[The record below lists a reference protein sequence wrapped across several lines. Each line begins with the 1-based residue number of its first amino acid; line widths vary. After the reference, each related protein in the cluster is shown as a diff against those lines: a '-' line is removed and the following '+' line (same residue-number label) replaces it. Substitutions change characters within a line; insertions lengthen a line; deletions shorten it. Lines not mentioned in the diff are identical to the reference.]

1 MATRDITTKIA
12 IEGEKEYQSGVKT
25 INSELKTLKSE
36 MKLVESQFSG
46 QMNTAAALSAKGETL
61 NKMYSA
67 QEEKLKLLK
76 QALSGAKEAQKGY
89 AENVAEGE
97 KRVQACKNALAEL
110 GEETGDTSQKQ
121 KELKAALAKANAEL
135 AQAKLNQEENTRKC
149 NSYQTQINAT
159 ETALNDLNSELD
171 KNNSYLDEAKKSSD
185 GCAESIDKYGKE
197 TKQASEETEKFSD
210 KLKGGLVAGATAAA
224 AAFAAISAAAVK
236 LGVEVVT
243 AYADYEQLVGG
254 VETLFQDSS
263 GKVLDYANNAYKTA
277 GLSANEYMETVTSF
291 SASLLSSLGGD
302 TEKAADYAD
311 KAITDMSDNA
321 NKMGSDM
328 DSIMNAYKGFS
339 KQTFTM
345 LDNLKLGYGGTKEEM
360 QRLLDDAEK
369 ISGIKYDIS
378 SYADIVDA
386 IHVIQTE
393 MGITGTTA
401 KEAEETISG
410 SIGMLKTSFQNLITG
425 MGDADANID
434 QLCDNVVNSFKSVVK
449 NISPIIQ
456 NLAKTIPNAM
466 EGILDAISPLIPE
479 FLELGVNL
487 FEALLNGII
496 DMLPELSSTA
506 AELITTLITGIVEA
520 LPLVVEAAAQLLTA
534 LVEGIGAALPT
545 LIPAAVEAVTQ
556 LVQSLID
563 NIPLLIEAALQLVT
577 GLAEGI
583 IEAIPVLLEALPE
596 LIESLISA
604 LLEAVPQIIETGV
617 TLLTALVTNLPTIIQ
632 TIIAVLPQIITS
644 VIQTL
649 LTHLPEIIDAGFKL
663 LTALIDNLPEIILT
677 IVEALPEIISAIVK
691 ALTDNIPLIVET
703 GVKLLTSLITNLPQI
718 IAEIV
723 RAMPEIITGIVNALS
738 EGISQVTE
746 VGANLVR
753 GLWNGIQSLA
763 GWLWDQVSS
772 WISGIWDGIKDF
784 FGIASPS
791 KQMAWVGSMLV
802 EGLAGAID
810 KDGEK
815 AVAAVDDMAAGMI
828 AEVESEMA
836 KVNASLA
843 DGIGDIE
850 TGFTARATI
859 QEVAASIPSSLNA
872 GRMGAGATAGGETT
886 VTNHFHIAALQVRE
900 EADVKKV
907 AKELYNMQKTKTRS
921 KGVVT

>member
-1 MATRDITTKIA
+1 MATRVISTKLQLD
-12 IEGEKEYQSGVKT
+12 GEAEYRASLKN
-25 INSELKTLKSE
+25 INSELGTLKSDL
-36 MKLVESQFSG
+36 KLTESQFAG
-46 QMNTAAALSAKGETL
+46 QLNSYDALAAKGETL
-61 NKMYSA
+61 AKIYEQQEKKLAATNKI
-67 QEEKLKLLK
+67 L
-76 QALSGAKEAQKGY
+76 KEAQDAQDKFAKAAADAKDKIAQTEAALDALAGTEGDTSAQQ
-89 AENVAEGE
+89 AELTAELE
-97 KRVQACKNALAEL
+97 KYKTELATAEANQQKATQAVNKYQTQANSAEAELNKLGSTLEDNDRALAE
-110 GEETGDTSQKQ
+110 
-121 KELKAALAKANAEL
+121 AA
-135 AQAKLNQEENTRKC
+135 
-149 NSYQTQINAT
+149 
-159 ETALNDLNSELD
+159 
-171 KNNSYLDEAKKSSD
+171 KSSD
-185 GCAESIDKYGKE
+185 GCADSVDKYTGKV
-197 TKQASEETEKFSD
+197 KHADEETEKFSD
-210 KLKGGLVAGATAAA
+210 KLKGGLVAGAKAAGAALAAIGTAAVAGVKLLLDLSESTEEYRVAQGKLNTAFQA
-224 AAFAAISAAAVK
+224 AGFSTDTASAAYKSLYAVLGDTDNATESAQLLAQLATSEQDVATWADIAAGVQGTFGDALPINSLIEASNETAKVGQVTGALADALNWVGISEDEFNEK
-236 LGVEVVT
+236 LAACRDETERT
-243 AYADYEQLVGG
+243 ALIT
-254 VETLFQDSS
+254 ETLSAQYQNATDIF
-263 GKVLDYANNAYKTA
+263 KENNA
-277 GLSANEYMETVTSF
+277 TVM
-291 SASLLSSLGGD
+291 
-302 TEKAADYAD
+302 AAREAQ
-311 KAITDMSDNA
+311 A
-321 NKMGSDM
+321 
-328 DSIMNAYKGFS
+328 
-339 KQTFTM
+339 
-345 LDNLKLGYGGTKEEM
+345 E
-360 QRLLDDAEK
+360 LDDALARLGGTVSDVKTELTAEFMPA
-369 ISGIKYDIS
+369 I
-378 SYADIVDA
+378 ADLVDA
-386 IHVIQTE
+386 FSDFLQ
-393 MGITGTTA
+393 GADG
-401 KEAEETISG
+401 AEEA
-410 SIGMLKTSFQNLITG
+410 L
-425 MGDADANID
+425 ADAID
-434 QLCDNVVNSFKSVVK
+434 
-449 NISPIIQ
+449 
-456 NLAKTIPNAM
+456 
-466 EGILDAISPLIPE
+466 ELIE
-479 FLELGVNL
+479 K
-487 FEALLNGII
+487 AT
-496 DMLPELSSTA
+496 DKLPELLDFGTQIIINIVTGLANAVPSLVEGAVTVLSTLV
-506 AELITTLITGIVEA
+506 EGLLEA
-520 LPLVVEAAAQLLTA
+520 LPQLTEAAAQMVAA
-534 LVEGIGAALPT
+534 LVQGIGEALPT

>member
-1 MATRDITTKIA
+1 MATRVISTKLQLD
-12 IEGEKEYQSGVKT
+12 GEAEYRASLKN
-25 INSELKTLKSE
+25 INSELGTLKSDL
-36 MKLVESQFSG
+36 KLTESQFAG
-46 QMNTAAALSAKGETL
+46 QLNSYDALAAKGETL
-61 NKMYSA
+61 AKIYEQQEKKLAATNKI
-67 QEEKLKLLK
+67 L
-76 QALSGAKEAQKGY
+76 KEAQDAQDKFAKAAADAKDKIAQTEAALDALAGTEGDTSAQQ
-89 AENVAEGE
+89 AELTAELE
-97 KRVQACKNALAEL
+97 KYKTELATAEANQEKATQAVNKYQTQANSAEAELNKLGSTLEDNDRALAE
-110 GEETGDTSQKQ
+110 
-121 KELKAALAKANAEL
+121 AA
-135 AQAKLNQEENTRKC
+135 
-149 NSYQTQINAT
+149 
-159 ETALNDLNSELD
+159 
-171 KNNSYLDEAKKSSD
+171 KSSD
-185 GCAESIDKYGKE
+185 GCADSVDKYTGKV
-197 TKQASEETEKFSD
+197 KHADEETEKFSD
-210 KLKGGLVAGATAAA
+210 KLKGGLVAGAKAAGAALAAIGTAAVAGVKLLLDLSESTEEYRVAQGKLNTAFQA
-224 AAFAAISAAAVK
+224 AGFSTDTASAAYKSLYAVLGDTDNATESAQLLAQLATSEQDVATWADIAAGVQGTFGDALPINSLIEASNETAKVGQVTGALADALNWVGISEDEFNEK
-236 LGVEVVT
+236 LAACRDETERT
-243 AYADYEQLVGG
+243 ALIT
-254 VETLFQDSS
+254 ETLSAQYQNATDIF
-263 GKVLDYANNAYKTA
+263 KENNA
-277 GLSANEYMETVTSF
+277 TVM
-291 SASLLSSLGGD
+291 
-302 TEKAADYAD
+302 AAREAQ
-311 KAITDMSDNA
+311 A
-321 NKMGSDM
+321 
-328 DSIMNAYKGFS
+328 
-339 KQTFTM
+339 
-345 LDNLKLGYGGTKEEM
+345 E
-360 QRLLDDAEK
+360 LDDALARLGGTVSDVKTELTAEFMPA
-369 ISGIKYDIS
+369 I
-378 SYADIVDA
+378 ADLVDA
-386 IHVIQTE
+386 FSDFLQ
-393 MGITGTTA
+393 GADG
-401 KEAEETISG
+401 AEEA
-410 SIGMLKTSFQNLITG
+410 L
-425 MGDADANID
+425 ADAID
-434 QLCDNVVNSFKSVVK
+434 
-449 NISPIIQ
+449 
-456 NLAKTIPNAM
+456 
-466 EGILDAISPLIPE
+466 ELIE
-479 FLELGVNL
+479 K
-487 FEALLNGII
+487 AT
-496 DMLPELSSTA
+496 DKLPELLDFGTQIIINIVTGLANAAPSLVEGAVTVLSTLV
-506 AELITTLITGIVEA
+506 EGLLEA
-520 LPLVVEAAAQLLTA
+520 LPQLTEAAAQMVAA
-534 LVEGIGAALPT
+534 LVQGIGEALPT

-596 LIESLISA
+596 LVESLISA

-746 VGANLVR
+746 VGANIVR

-810 KDGEK
+810 KDGDK
-815 AVAAVDDMAAGMI
+815 AVAAVDDMATGMI

>member
-1 MATRDITTKIA
+1 MATRVISTKLQLD
-12 IEGEKEYQSGVKT
+12 GEAEYRASLKN
-25 INSELKTLKSE
+25 INSELGTLKSDL
-36 MKLVESQFSG
+36 KLTESQFAG
-46 QMNTAAALSAKGETL
+46 QLNSYDALAAKGETL
-61 NKMYSA
+61 AKIYEQQEKKLAATNKI
-67 QEEKLKLLK
+67 L
-76 QALSGAKEAQKGY
+76 KEAQDAQDKFAKAAADAKDKIAQTEAALDALAGTEGDTSAQQ
-89 AENVAEGE
+89 AELTAELE
-97 KRVQACKNALAEL
+97 KYKTELATAEANQEKATQAVNKYQTQANSAEAELNKLGSTLEDNDRALAE
-110 GEETGDTSQKQ
+110 
-121 KELKAALAKANAEL
+121 AA
-135 AQAKLNQEENTRKC
+135 
-149 NSYQTQINAT
+149 
-159 ETALNDLNSELD
+159 
-171 KNNSYLDEAKKSSD
+171 KSSD
-185 GCAESIDKYGKE
+185 GCADSVDKYTGKV
-197 TKQASEETEKFSD
+197 KHADEETEKFSD
-210 KLKGGLVAGATAAA
+210 KLKGGLVAGAKAAGAALAAIGTAAVAGVKLLLDLSESTEEYRVAQGKLNTAFQA
-224 AAFAAISAAAVK
+224 AGFSTDTASAAYKSLYAVLGDTDNATESAQLLAQLATSEQDVATWADIAAGVQGTFGDALPINSLIEASNETAKVGQVTGALADALNWVGISEDEFNEK
-236 LGVEVVT
+236 LAACRDETERT
-243 AYADYEQLVGG
+243 ALIT
-254 VETLFQDSS
+254 ETLSAQYQNATDIF
-263 GKVLDYANNAYKTA
+263 KENNA
-277 GLSANEYMETVTSF
+277 TVM
-291 SASLLSSLGGD
+291 
-302 TEKAADYAD
+302 AAREAQ
-311 KAITDMSDNA
+311 A
-321 NKMGSDM
+321 
-328 DSIMNAYKGFS
+328 
-339 KQTFTM
+339 
-345 LDNLKLGYGGTKEEM
+345 E
-360 QRLLDDAEK
+360 LDDALARLGGTVSDVKTELTAEFMPA
-369 ISGIKYDIS
+369 I
-378 SYADIVDA
+378 ADLVDA
-386 IHVIQTE
+386 FSDFLQ
-393 MGITGTTA
+393 GADG
-401 KEAEETISG
+401 AEEA
-410 SIGMLKTSFQNLITG
+410 L
-425 MGDADANID
+425 ADAID
-434 QLCDNVVNSFKSVVK
+434 
-449 NISPIIQ
+449 
-456 NLAKTIPNAM
+456 
-466 EGILDAISPLIPE
+466 ELIE
-479 FLELGVNL
+479 K
-487 FEALLNGII
+487 AT
-496 DMLPELSSTA
+496 DKLPELLDFGTQIIINIVTGLANAAPSLVEGAVTVLSTLV
-506 AELITTLITGIVEA
+506 EGLLEA
-520 LPLVVEAAAQLLTA
+520 LPQLTEAAAQMVAA
-534 LVEGIGAALPT
+534 LVQGIGEALPT

-596 LIESLISA
+596 LVESLISA

-810 KDGEK
+810 KDGKK

>member
-1 MATRDITTKIA
+1 MATRVISTKLQLD
-12 IEGEKEYQSGVKT
+12 GEAEYRASLKN
-25 INSELKTLKSE
+25 INSELGTLKSDL
-36 MKLVESQFSG
+36 KLTESQFAG
-46 QMNTAAALSAKGETL
+46 QLNSYDALAAKGETL
-61 NKMYSA
+61 AKIYEQQEKKLAATNKI
-67 QEEKLKLLK
+67 L
-76 QALSGAKEAQKGY
+76 KEAQDAQDKFAKAAADAKDKIAQTEAALDALAGTEGDTSAQQ
-89 AENVAEGE
+89 AELTAELE
-97 KRVQACKNALAEL
+97 KYKTKLATAEANQEKATQAVNKYQTQANSAEAELNKLGSTLEDNDRALAE
-110 GEETGDTSQKQ
+110 
-121 KELKAALAKANAEL
+121 AA
-135 AQAKLNQEENTRKC
+135 
-149 NSYQTQINAT
+149 
-159 ETALNDLNSELD
+159 
-171 KNNSYLDEAKKSSD
+171 KSSD
-185 GCAESIDKYGKE
+185 GCADSVDKYTGKV
-197 TKQASEETEKFSD
+197 KHADEETEKFSD
-210 KLKGGLVAGATAAA
+210 KLKGGLVAGAKAAGAALAAIGTAAVAGVKLLLDLSESTEEYRVAQGKLNTAFQA
-224 AAFAAISAAAVK
+224 AGFSTDTASAAYKSLYAVLGDTDNATESAQLLAQLATSEQDVATWADIAAGVQGTFGDALPINSLIEASNETAKVGQVTGALADALNWVGISEDEFNEK
-236 LGVEVVT
+236 LAACRDETERT
-243 AYADYEQLVGG
+243 ALIT
-254 VETLFQDSS
+254 ETLSAQYQNATDIF
-263 GKVLDYANNAYKTA
+263 KENNA
-277 GLSANEYMETVTSF
+277 TVM
-291 SASLLSSLGGD
+291 
-302 TEKAADYAD
+302 AAREAQ
-311 KAITDMSDNA
+311 A
-321 NKMGSDM
+321 
-328 DSIMNAYKGFS
+328 
-339 KQTFTM
+339 
-345 LDNLKLGYGGTKEEM
+345 E
-360 QRLLDDAEK
+360 LDDALARLGGTVSDVKTELTAEFMPA
-369 ISGIKYDIS
+369 I
-378 SYADIVDA
+378 ADLVDA
-386 IHVIQTE
+386 FSDFLQ
-393 MGITGTTA
+393 GADG
-401 KEAEETISG
+401 AEEA
-410 SIGMLKTSFQNLITG
+410 L
-425 MGDADANID
+425 ADAID
-434 QLCDNVVNSFKSVVK
+434 
-449 NISPIIQ
+449 
-456 NLAKTIPNAM
+456 
-466 EGILDAISPLIPE
+466 ELIE
-479 FLELGVNL
+479 K
-487 FEALLNGII
+487 AT
-496 DMLPELSSTA
+496 DKLPELLDFGTQIIINIVSGLANAAPSLVEGAVTVLSTLV
-506 AELITTLITGIVEA
+506 EGLLEA
-520 LPLVVEAAAQLLTA
+520 LPQLTEAAAQMVAA
-534 LVEGIGAALPT
+534 LVQGIGEALPT

-810 KDGEK
+810 KDGDK
-815 AVAAVDDMAAGMI
+815 AVAAVDDMATGMI

>member
-1 MATRDITTKIA
+1 MATRNITTKIA

-36 MKLVESQFSG
+36 MKLVESRFSG

-121 KELKAALAKANAEL
+121 EELKAALAKANAEL
-135 AQAKLNQEENTRKC
+135 AKAKLNQEENTRKC

-746 VGANLVR
+746 VGANIVR

-810 KDGEK
+810 KDGDK

-907 AKELYNMQKTKTRS
+907 ARELYNMQKTKTRS
-921 KGVVT
+921 KGVVV

>member
-1 MATRDITTKIA
+1 MATRVISTKLQLD
-12 IEGEKEYQSGVKT
+12 GEAEYRASLKN
-25 INSELKTLKSE
+25 INFELGKLKSDL
-36 MKLVESQFSG
+36 KLTESQFAG
-46 QMNTAAALSAKGETL
+46 QLNSYDALAAKGETL
-61 NKMYSA
+61 AKIYEQQEKKLAAANKI
-67 QEEKLKLLK
+67 L
-76 QALSGAKEAQKGY
+76 KEAQDAQDKFAKAAADAKDKIAQTEAALDALAGTEGDTSAQQ
-89 AENVAEGE
+89 AELTAELE
-97 KRVQACKNALAEL
+97 KYKKELATAEANQEKATQAVNKYQTQANRAEAELNKLGSTLEDNDRALAE
-110 GEETGDTSQKQ
+110 
-121 KELKAALAKANAEL
+121 AA
-135 AQAKLNQEENTRKC
+135 
-149 NSYQTQINAT
+149 
-159 ETALNDLNSELD
+159 
-171 KNNSYLDEAKKSSD
+171 KSSD
-185 GCAESIDKYGKE
+185 GCADSVDKYTGKV
-197 TKQASEETEKFSD
+197 KHADEETEKFSD
-210 KLKGGLVAGATAAA
+210 KLKGGLAAGAKAAGAALAAIGTAAVAGVKLLLDLSESTEEYRVAQGKLNTAFQAA
-224 AAFAAISAAAVK
+224 GFSTDTASAAYKSLYAVLGDTDNATESAQLLAQLATSEQDVATWADIAAGVQGTFGDALPINSLIEASNETAKVGQVTGALADALNWVGISEDEFNEK
-236 LGVEVVT
+236 LAACRDETERT
-243 AYADYEQLVGG
+243 ALIT
-254 VETLFQDSS
+254 ETLSAQYQNATDIF
-263 GKVLDYANNAYKTA
+263 KENNA
-277 GLSANEYMETVTSF
+277 TVM
-291 SASLLSSLGGD
+291 
-302 TEKAADYAD
+302 AAREAQ
-311 KAITDMSDNA
+311 A
-321 NKMGSDM
+321 
-328 DSIMNAYKGFS
+328 
-339 KQTFTM
+339 
-345 LDNLKLGYGGTKEEM
+345 E
-360 QRLLDDAEK
+360 LDDALARLGGTVSDVKTELTAEFMPA
-369 ISGIKYDIS
+369 I
-378 SYADIVDA
+378 ADLVDA
-386 IHVIQTE
+386 FSDFLQ
-393 MGITGTTA
+393 GADG
-401 KEAEETISG
+401 AEEA
-410 SIGMLKTSFQNLITG
+410 L
-425 MGDADANID
+425 ADAID
-434 QLCDNVVNSFKSVVK
+434 
-449 NISPIIQ
+449 
-456 NLAKTIPNAM
+456 
-466 EGILDAISPLIPE
+466 ELIE
-479 FLELGVNL
+479 K
-487 FEALLNGII
+487 AT
-496 DMLPELSSTA
+496 DKLPELLDFGTQIIINIVTGLANAAPSLVEGAVTVLSTLV
-506 AELITTLITGIVEA
+506 EGLLEA
-520 LPLVVEAAAQLLTA
+520 LPQLTEAAAQMVAA
-534 LVEGIGAALPT
+534 LVQGIGEALPT

-596 LIESLISA
+596 LVESLISA

-723 RAMPEIITGIVNALS
+723 RAMPGIITGIVNALS
-738 EGISQVTE
+738 EGISQVTG

-753 GLWNGIQSLA
+753 GLWNGIRSLA
-763 GWLWDQVSS
+763 GWLWNQVSS

-836 KVNASLA
+836 KVNASLT

>member
-1 MATRDITTKIA
+1 MATRVISTKLQLD
-12 IEGEKEYQSGVKT
+12 GEAEYRASLKN
-25 INSELKTLKSE
+25 INSELGTLKSDL
-36 MKLVESQFSG
+36 KLTESQFAG
-46 QMNTAAALSAKGETL
+46 QLNSYDALAAKGETL
-61 NKMYSA
+61 AKIYEQQEKKLAATNKI
-67 QEEKLKLLK
+67 L
-76 QALSGAKEAQKGY
+76 KEAQDAQDKFAKAAADAKDKIAQTEAALDALAGTEGDTSAQQ
-89 AENVAEGE
+89 AELTAELE
-97 KRVQACKNALAEL
+97 KYKTELATAEANQEKATQAVNKYQTQANSAEAELNKLGSTLEDNDRALAE
-110 GEETGDTSQKQ
+110 
-121 KELKAALAKANAEL
+121 AA
-135 AQAKLNQEENTRKC
+135 
-149 NSYQTQINAT
+149 
-159 ETALNDLNSELD
+159 
-171 KNNSYLDEAKKSSD
+171 KSSD
-185 GCAESIDKYGKE
+185 GCADSVDKYTGKV
-197 TKQASEETEKFSD
+197 KHADEETEKFSD
-210 KLKGGLVAGATAAA
+210 KLKGGLVAGAKAAGAALAAIGTAAVAGVKLLLDLSESTEEYRVAQGKLNTAFQA
-224 AAFAAISAAAVK
+224 AGFSTDTASAAYKSLYAVLGDTDNATESAQLLAQLATSEQEVATWADIAAGVQGTFGDALPINSLIEASNETAKVGQVTGALADALNWVGISEDEFNEK
-236 LGVEVVT
+236 LAACRDETERT
-243 AYADYEQLVGG
+243 ALIT
-254 VETLFQDSS
+254 ETLSAQYQNATDIF
-263 GKVLDYANNAYKTA
+263 KENNA
-277 GLSANEYMETVTSF
+277 TVM
-291 SASLLSSLGGD
+291 
-302 TEKAADYAD
+302 AAREAQ
-311 KAITDMSDNA
+311 A
-321 NKMGSDM
+321 
-328 DSIMNAYKGFS
+328 
-339 KQTFTM
+339 
-345 LDNLKLGYGGTKEEM
+345 E
-360 QRLLDDAEK
+360 LDDALARLGGTVSDVKTELTAEFMPA
-369 ISGIKYDIS
+369 I
-378 SYADIVDA
+378 ADLVDA
-386 IHVIQTE
+386 FSDFLQ
-393 MGITGTTA
+393 GADG
-401 KEAEETISG
+401 AEEA
-410 SIGMLKTSFQNLITG
+410 L
-425 MGDADANID
+425 ADAID
-434 QLCDNVVNSFKSVVK
+434 
-449 NISPIIQ
+449 
-456 NLAKTIPNAM
+456 
-466 EGILDAISPLIPE
+466 ELIE
-479 FLELGVNL
+479 K
-487 FEALLNGII
+487 AT
-496 DMLPELSSTA
+496 DKLPELLDFGTQIIINIVTGLANAAPSLVEGTVTVLSTLV
-506 AELITTLITGIVEA
+506 EGLLEA
-520 LPLVVEAAAQLLTA
+520 LPQLTEAAAQMVAA
-534 LVEGIGAALPT
+534 LVQGIGEALPT

-746 VGANLVR
+746 VGANIVR

-810 KDGEK
+810 KDGDK

-859 QEVAASIPSSLNA
+859 QEVAASIPASLNA